1 MRTIKKVNDVKTRID
16 KKSLLFMG
24 IDLSIILLGVV
35 ILLSQTGSKTIFFLS
50 VCLIL
55 AGLIFFVLALQVL
68 TKPETERV
76 VDERVTGINE
86 KAGYHA
92 FWITLVSVTILFWAD
107 RIQSLGIDVM
117 EIYYATIFAGVC
129 SWSILR
135 WYYNRKGD
143 VK

>member
-1 MRTIKKVNDVKTRID
+1 MKTRRD
-16 KKSLLFMG
+16 KRSLLFMG

-76 VDERVTGINE
+76 V
-86 KAGYHA
+86 
-92 FWITLVSVTILFWAD
+92 
-107 RIQSLGIDVM
+107 
-117 EIYYATIFAGVC
+117 
-129 SWSILR
+129 
-135 WYYNRKGD
+135 
-143 VK
+143 